1 MKHMSPSADR
11 LRMLSC
17 IPRNMIQLHGNENIS
32 EFVLH
37 HLCCKDCFNL
47 RKAAYFV
54 DNPAF
59 NCLKGV
65 VGYDQ
70 NEAYH
75 TPMNIWNDAA
85 AFSQHMQDAPFNQKV
100 RNCLQYSCKNCDTP
114 DEQLLKE
121 IATDLGMDSFQYCTW
136 TMKHDN
142 HGYLIYEPN
151 EHEVEVEEL
160 LNGLSLLGFC
170 PIF

>member
-1 MKHMSPSADR
+1 MKHKTPADR
-11 LRMLSC
+11 LRMLNS
-17 IPRNMIQLHGNENIS
+17 IPKNMIQMHGTENMS

-37 HLCCKDCFNL
+37 SLCCSDCFNL

-70 NEAYH
+70 EEAFS
-75 TPMNIWNDAA
+75 PSLNIWTNTDA
-85 AFSQHMQDAPFNQKV
+85 FTEHMYNSPFNQKV
-100 RNCLQYSCKNCDTP
+100 RNCLQYSCKNCEDP
-114 DEQLLKE
+114 DEHLME
-121 IATDLGMDSFQYCTW
+121 NIARDLGMDSFDYCTW
-136 TMKHDN
+136 SMKHDN
-142 HGYLIYEPN
+142 HGYLIYQKN
-151 EHEVEVEEL
+151 DGHNHDHDDL
-160 LNGLSLLGFC
+160 LNGLCLLSFC

>member
-1 MKHMSPSADR
+1 MKHKTPADR
-11 LRMLSC
+11 LRMLNG
-17 IPRNMIQLHGNENIS
+17 IPKNMIQMHGTENMS

-37 HLCCKDCFNL
+37 SLCCPGCFNL

-59 NCLKGV
+59 DCLKGV

-70 NEAYH
+70 NEAFD
-75 TPMNIWNDAA
+75 PSANIWSHGDA
-85 AFSQHMQDAPFNQKV
+85 FTQHMSNSPFNQKV

-114 DEQLLKE
+114 DEHLMQN
-121 IATDLGMDSFQYCTW
+121 IARDLGMDTFNYCTW
-136 TMKHDN
+136 SMKHDN
-142 HGYLIYEPN
+142 HGYLIYQKN
-151 EHEVEVEEL
+151 DDEHEHEEL
-160 LNGLSLLGFC
+160 INGLCLLSFC